1 MTATR
6 RRKVALLVA
15 ACFFMEILDGTIVTT
30 AAPRLAASLD
40 VPVTSTAL
48 VMTAY
53 LVTLA
58 VLIPAS
64 GWLAAR
70 FGARRVFLSAI
81 AIFTLSS
88 LGCGLSASLEQ
99 LVGLRILQ
107 GVGGAMMVPVGR
119 LVVLSD
125 APKSELLKWVAYLVW
140 PALVA
145 PVIAPLAGGVIT
157 EYASWRWIF
166 LINLPLGALA
176 FAAAWRLIERR
187 ELESA
192 PPLDRAG
199 LILTGAGLAALTYA
213 AHIASEDAPSWGLA
227 GALGVTAIVLLVAA
241 TRHLLRV
248 PAPLV
253 NLRVLQIPTLGNTIA
268 GQVLFLFTTASV
280 PFLLT
285 LLFQDV
291 FGWSPVKAGALVIGV
306 FVGNIAIKPATT
318 PLINSFGFRPV
329 LLAAAVILAVTS
341 VACGLLTAG
350 TPIPAIAVL
359 AVISGAARSTGMT
372 VYSTMAFSDVPSDR
386 MRDANTLS
394 STVLMLGAGLGIAAS
409 SIAVRAGGPL
419 GDMLPGRQGAGT
431 AYTIAFAV
439 MALFALAAAAC
450 ALRLDR
456 TAGDVLRTQ
465 RAA

>member
-6 RRKVALLVA
+6 RRQVALLVA

-176 FAAAWRLIERR
+176 FGAAWRLIEHR
-187 ELESA
+187 EPESA
-192 PPLDRAG
+192 PPLDRLG
-199 LILTGAGLAALTYA
+199 LLLTGAGLAALTYG
-213 AHIASEDAPSWGLA
+213 AHIVAEDSPSWGA
-227 GALGVTAIVLLVAA
+227 ASALGIAAVGLLVAA
-241 TRHLLRV
+241 ARHLLRV
-248 PAPLV
+248 RAPLV

-329 LLAAAVILAVTS
+329 LLAATVILALTS

-350 TPIPAIAVL
+350 TPIPAIAAL

-372 VYSTMAFSDVPSDR
+372 VYSTMAFSDVPPDR

-419 GDMLPGRQGAGT
+419 GDLLPGRQGAGT

-439 MALFALAAAAC
+439 MALFAAAAAAC

-456 TAGDVLRTQ
+456 TAGDALRTQ

>member
-1 MTATR
+1 
-6 RRKVALLVA
+6 VA
-15 ACFFMEILDGTIVTT
+15 
-30 AAPRLAASLD
+30 
-40 VPVTSTAL
+40 
-48 VMTAY
+48 
-53 LVTLA
+53 
-58 VLIPAS
+58 
-64 GWLAAR
+64 
-70 FGARRVFLSAI
+70 
-81 AIFTLSS
+81 
-88 LGCGLSASLEQ
+88 
-99 LVGLRILQ
+99 
-107 GVGGAMMVPVGR
+107 
-119 LVVLSD
+119 
-125 APKSELLKWVAYLVW
+125 
-140 PALVA
+140 
-145 PVIAPLAGGVIT
+145 
-157 EYASWRWIF
+157 
-166 LINLPLGALA
+166 
-176 FAAAWRLIERR
+176 
-187 ELESA
+187 
-192 PPLDRAG
+192 
-199 LILTGAGLAALTYA
+199 
-213 AHIASEDAPSWGLA
+213 EDSPSWGVA
-227 GALGVTAIVLLVAA
+227 SALGVAAAVLLVAA
-241 TRHLLRV
+241 TRHLLRI

-253 NLRVLQIPTLGNTIA
+253 NLRVLQIPTLGTTIA

-329 LLAAAVILAVTS
+329 LLAATVILAVTS

-350 TPIPAIAVL
+350 TPIPAIAAL

-372 VYSTMAFSDVPSDR
+372 VYSTMAFSDVPPDR

-419 GDMLPGRQGAGT
+419 GDVLPGRQGAGT

-439 MALFALAAAAC
+439 MALFAAAAAAC

-456 TAGDVLRTQ
+456 TAGDALRTQ